1 MYVCMRWDTLSGG
14 GGHTETRLSV
24 DILEVTRKRAA
35 HGDAAC
41 WPPVLWQCVDAAHI
55 VCGAGSM

>member
-1 MYVCMRWDTLSGG
+1 MCVYVCMYVCMRWDTLSGG
-14 GGHTETRLSV
+14 GHTLK
-24 DILEVTRKRAA
+24 VTHKRAA